1 MNIDQEWGGIDKPAG
16 WDYPAAYRAAHDGGE
31 AKAVAAEY
39 AAHYKIDFFG
49 PSPMK
54 KA

>member
-1 MNIDQEWGGIDKPAG
+1 VPKE
-16 WDYPAAYRAAHDGGE
+16 YVAARENGE
-31 AKAVAAEY
+31 ADAVRDEY

-54 KA
+54 KS